1 MNTKDFIIDESFK
14 LFLARSYDGVSINDI
29 SNAVCM
35 TKGALYHHFKSKEEL
50 FKLVVDKYLYIPTFT
65 IDAKTNSLYKFIL
78 QGNIQAEKKLLFYF
92 KDNKVFTPLDYF
104 SFVSEIFR
112 HYPDFAKKKTKFINA
127 EIEKITLILH
137 KAIKIR
143 EIREDINVPL
153 ISSSFFSIN
162 MGLLSNLVRK
172 NSIEE
177 SILILREQNFE
188 FYKLLKRS

>member
-14 LFLARSYDGVSINDI
+14 LFLTHSYEGVSINHL
-29 SNAVCM
+29 SNAICM
-35 TKGALYHHFKSKEEL
+35 TKGTLYHHFKSKEEL
-50 FKLVVDKYLYIPTFT
+50 FKLVVDKYLYIPTFN
-65 IDAKTNSLYKFIL
+65 IDAKTNSLYKFIQ

-104 SFVSEIFR
+104 SFLADIFR
-112 HYPDFAKKKTKFINA
+112 HYPDFAKKKKKFVNV
-127 EIEKITLILH
+127 EIEKITFILH

-153 ISSSFFSIN
+153 IATSFFSMN
-162 MGLLSNLVRK
+162 MGLLSNPFSE